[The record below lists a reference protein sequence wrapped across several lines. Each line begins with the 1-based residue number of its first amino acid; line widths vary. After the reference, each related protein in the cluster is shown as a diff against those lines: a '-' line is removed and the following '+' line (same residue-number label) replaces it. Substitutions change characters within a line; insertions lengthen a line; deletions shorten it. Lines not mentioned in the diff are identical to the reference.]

1 MNLWVDAC
9 WFALGIGVVL
19 YALSGGPD
27 LGAGVWNLLA
37 SGPRKAEQRRALH
50 DAIAPIWEANHVW
63 LIFVIVLMFSAFS
76 RAFSAISIALHIP
89 IALATLGIVMR
100 GAAFAFHAYGIH
112 SARTRRRWS
121 WVFSLS
127 SVFTPILLGD
137 VAGALGTGQIRVQ
150 AGQVTSGFFAGWTT
164 PFAWLVGCFTLALF
178 ATLAAVYLAAEAED
192 PALADDFRARALG
205 AEVVAGIFAGLVLW
219 RASVEAPALYDVLMG
234 SGWSWAVQAVTAD
247 LALVT
252 ILLLWVRQPRIAR
265 YTCAAQAAAVVMAW
279 GVAMDRHFILPDVSV
294 ISAVT
299 YLPALPSFALV
310 YACGAAVLFPAF
322 LYLLKVFKTRPDSE
336 RGDDA

>member
-1 MNLWVDAC
+1 MSFWVDVC
-9 WFALGIGVVL
+9 WFALGLGVVL
-19 YALSGGPD
+19 YALTGGPD

-37 SGPRKAEQRRALH
+37 RGPRQAEQRRALQE
-50 DAIAPIWEANHVW
+50 AIAPIWEANHVW

-76 RAFSAISIALHIP
+76 RAFAAISIALHIP
-89 IALATLGIVMR
+89 IALATFGIVMR
-100 GAAFAFHAYGIH
+100 GAAFVFHAYGIH

-127 SVFTPILLGD
+127 SILTPIMLGD
-137 VAGALGTGQIRVQ
+137 VAGALGTGQIRVEDRL
-150 AGQVTSGFFAGWTT
+150 VTSGFFAGWTT

-205 AEVVAGIFAGLVLW
+205 AEVIAGILAGLVLW
-219 RASVEAPALYDVLMG
+219 RASLEAPDLYAVLMG
-234 SGWSWAVQAVTAD
+234 SGWSWAVQAITAD

-265 YTCAAQAAAVVMAW
+265 YTCAAQAAAVVIAW

-294 ISAVT
+294 DSAVSH
-299 YLPALPSFALV
+299 LPVLRAFALV
-310 YACGAAVLFPAF
+310 YAGGAVVLFPAF
-322 LYLLKVFKTRPDSE
+322 WYLLRVFKSRPQRE
-336 RGDDA
+336 E

>member
-1 MNLWVDAC
+1 MNHWVDAC
-9 WFALGIGVVL
+9 WFGLGLGVVL
-19 YALSGGPD
+19 YALTGGPD
-27 LGAGVWNLLA
+27 LGAGAWNLLA

-50 DAIAPIWEANHVW
+50 AAIAPIWEANHVW

-76 RAFSAISIALHIP
+76 RAFAAISIALHIP

-127 SVFTPILLGD
+127 SVLTPILLGD
-137 VAGALGTGQIRVQ
+137 VAGALGTGRIRV
-150 AGQVTSGFFAGWTT
+150 ANDQVTSGFLAGWTT
-164 PFAWLVGCFTLALF
+164 PFAWLVGGFTLALF

-192 PALADDFRARALG
+192 RALADDFRARALI
-205 AEVVAGIFAGLVLW
+205 AEVVAGLFAGLVLW
-219 RASVEAPALYDVLMG
+219 RASVEAPELYAVLMG
-234 SGWSWAVQAVTAD
+234 SGWSWAAQALTAD

-252 ILLLWVRQPRIAR
+252 IVLLWVRQHRAAR

-279 GVAMDRHFILPDVSV
+279 GVAMDRHFILPGVPVSA
-294 ISAVT
+294 AVSHLPV
-299 YLPALPSFALV
+299 LPAFTLV
-310 YACGAAVLFPAF
+310 YAGGALVLLPAF
-322 LYLLKVFKTRPDSE
+322 WYLLKVFKSQPRHDHE
-336 RGDDA
+336 E